1 MNLFFVVLFLA
12 LLVYI
17 YQLGYSKRENLRL
30 IEEQKVYELERE
42 EFNSLVETTKQLR
55 EIKHDIQIY
64 LDTIN
69 ILVNDKKWDELISYT
84 EQYYNTLSIAHI
96 TVSTGN
102 TAIDCILTS
111 KLDCAK
117 RLGIKTTYSIMV
129 PDSFP
134 LDSVELSS
142 LLGKHYMY

>member
-69 ILVNDKKWDELISYT
+69 ILVNDKNGTNLSHILNNIIIPFQLHTSQFQQEILQLIAFLH
-84 EQYYNTLSIAHI
+84 QN
-96 TVSTGN
+96 
-102 TAIDCILTS
+102 
-111 KLDCAK
+111 
-117 RLGIKTTYSIMV
+117 
-129 PDSFP
+129 
-134 LDSVELSS
+134 
-142 LLGKHYMY
+142 